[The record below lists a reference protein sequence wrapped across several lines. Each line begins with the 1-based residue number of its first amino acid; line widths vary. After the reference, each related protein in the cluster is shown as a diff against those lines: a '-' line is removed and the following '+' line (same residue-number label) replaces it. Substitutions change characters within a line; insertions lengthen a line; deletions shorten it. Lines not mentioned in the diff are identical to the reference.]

1 MTDTTKKRAVVLIP
15 AYKPDERLIDLTR
28 ELIVE
33 NGLDVLLVDDG
44 GQEAFA
50 HIFDACRALGAEVA
64 VHAVNM
70 GKGRALKTGINA
82 AMLKWPDMAGI
93 VTADA
98 DGQHTPADILRLID
112 ALHEHPDKLVL
123 GSREFTGDVPFKSR
137 WGNRI
142 TRFVYALASG
152 VKVGDTQTGL
162 RALPAA
168 SLPAMVRIEGER
180 YEYEMNVL
188 LKLRDMGL
196 GVFEVPIETIYID
209 DNAGSH
215 FNPVRDAFKIYMVIF
230 KYLFSS
236 ATSFVVDYA
245 LYWLCLRAFG
255 LSALVSYA
263 LARLVSSQVNYH
275 LNKHTV
281 FGGRGGRSSMPK
293 YYAERRFKRR
303 AIKQHVHL
311 RKRHRCAERLQKSA
325 QLARLLRPAVQH
337 QLHQRAV
344 GDQVAVQTALLHMGK
359 ELQAVADGVREGA
372 VVVVVGHQGD

>member
-1 MTDTTKKRAVVLIP
+1 MDKQSGIIVLIP
-15 AYKPDERLIDLTR
+15 AYKPDARMVELVR
-28 ELIVE
+28 ELRD
-33 NGLDVLLVDDG
+33 NHLDVMLVDDG
-44 GQEAFA
+44 GQEPYAPLFA
-50 HIFDACRALGAEVA
+50 QCRELGAEVA
-64 VHAVNM
+64 VHTVNL

-82 AMLKWPDMAGI
+82 ALLRWPDLRAI

-98 DGQHTPADILRLID
+98 DGQHTPKDIMRLID
-112 ALHEHPDKLVL
+112 AVDEHPDTLVL
-123 GSREFTGDVPFKSR
+123 GSRRFTGDVPFKSR

-142 TRFVYALASG
+142 TRTVYGLASG
-152 VKVGDTQTGL
+152 VHIYDTQTGL
-162 RALPAA
+162 RALPRCA
-168 SLPAMVRIEGER
+168 LDDMLRIDGER

-188 LKLRDMGL
+188 LKLRDMKL
-196 GVFEVPIETIYID
+196 GVFEVPIETIYIN

-293 YYAERRFKRR
+293 YYALCVVQGLLGAALVQVLPGVIPLSA
-303 AIKQHVHL
+303 AIIKIPVD
-311 RKRHRCAERLQKSA
+311 
-325 QLARLLRPAVQH
+325 LL
-337 QLHQRAV
+337 LFTISYFIQRDFV
-344 GDQVAVQTALLHMGK
+344 FNK
-359 ELQAVADGVREGA
+359 
-372 VVVVVGHQGD
+372 

>member
-1 MTDTTKKRAVVLIP
+1 MSDINKGRVVVLIP
-15 AYKPDERLIDLTR
+15 AYKPDERLIELTR
-28 ELIVE
+28 ELIVD

-50 HIFDACRALGAEVA
+50 HIFEACRKLGAEVA

-98 DGQHTPADILRLID
+98 DGQHTPKDILHLID
-112 ALHEHPDKLVL
+112 ALHAHPDKLVL
-123 GSREFTGDVPFKSR
+123 GSRAFTGNVPFKSL

-162 RALPAA
+162 RALPAS
-168 SLPAMVRIEGER
+168 SLPAMARIDGER

-215 FNPVRDAFKIYMVIF
+215 FNPVRDAIKIYMVIF

-236 ATSFVVDYA
+236 IASFVIDYV
-245 LYWLCLRAFG
+245 LYWLCLGTFG
-255 LSALVSYA
+255 FSALVSYA
-263 LARLVSSQVNYH
+263 LARLVSSQVNYN

-281 FGGRGGRSSMPK
+281 FGGRGGKSAMVK
-293 YYAERRFKRR
+293 YYALCVVQGLLG
-303 AIKQHVHL
+303 AGLVQVLPGVIPLSAVIIKIPVDL
-311 RKRHRCAERLQKSA
+311 VLFMFSYFI
-325 QLARLLRPAVQH
+325 
-337 QLHQRAV
+337 QRDYV
-344 GDQVAVQTALLHMGK
+344 FNK
-359 ELQAVADGVREGA
+359 
-372 VVVVVGHQGD
+372 

>member
-1 MTDTTKKRAVVLIP
+1 MTDTEKKRAVVLIP
-15 AYKPDERLIDLTR
+15 AYKPDKRLIELTR
-28 ELIVE
+28 ELIVD

-44 GQEAFA
+44 GQEAYA
-50 HIFDACRALGAEVA
+50 PIFDACRELGAEVA

-123 GSREFTGDVPFKSR
+123 GSRTFTGEVPVKSR

-142 TRFVYALASG
+142 TRLVYALASG
-152 VKVGDTQTGL
+152 IHVSDTQTGL
-162 RALPAA
+162 RALPAS
-168 SLPAMVRIEGER
+168 SLPAMTRIDGER

-188 LKLRDMGL
+188 LKLRDLGL

-215 FNPVRDAFKIYMVIF
+215 FNPVRDAIKIYMVIF

-236 ATSFVVDYA
+236 ILSFVIDYA
-245 LYWLCLRAFG
+245 LYWLCLGVFG
-255 LSALVSYA
+255 FSALISYA

-281 FGGRGGRSSMPK
+281 FGGRGGKGAMLR
-293 YYAERRFKRR
+293 YYALCVTQGVLGAALVQVLPGILPLSAAVIKIPVDLLLFMLSYFIQRDYVFK
-303 AIKQHVHL
+303 K
-311 RKRHRCAERLQKSA
+311 
-325 QLARLLRPAVQH
+325 
-337 QLHQRAV
+337 
-344 GDQVAVQTALLHMGK
+344 
-359 ELQAVADGVREGA
+359 
-372 VVVVVGHQGD
+372 

>member
-168 SLPAMVRIEGER
+168 SLPAMVRIEG
-180 YEYEMNVL
+180 
-188 LKLRDMGL
+188 
-196 GVFEVPIETIYID
+196 
-209 DNAGSH
+209 
-215 FNPVRDAFKIYMVIF
+215 
-230 KYLFSS
+230 
-236 ATSFVVDYA
+236 
-245 LYWLCLRAFG
+245 
-255 LSALVSYA
+255 
-263 LARLVSSQVNYH
+263 
-275 LNKHTV
+275 
-281 FGGRGGRSSMPK
+281 
-293 YYAERRFKRR
+293 
-303 AIKQHVHL
+303 
-311 RKRHRCAERLQKSA
+311 
-325 QLARLLRPAVQH
+325 
-337 QLHQRAV
+337 
-344 GDQVAVQTALLHMGK
+344 
-359 ELQAVADGVREGA
+359 
-372 VVVVVGHQGD
+372 

>member
-245 LYWLCLRAFG
+245 LYWLCLRAFHAQVLRAVRG
-255 LSALVSYA
+255 AGPAGCGPGAGAARRDSALRGDHQDPGRPAAVHDQ
-263 LARLVSSQVNYH
+263 LLHPEGLCVQQVN
-275 LNKHTV
+275 
-281 FGGRGGRSSMPK
+281 
-293 YYAERRFKRR
+293 
-303 AIKQHVHL
+303 
-311 RKRHRCAERLQKSA
+311 RHDAGCIT
-325 QLARLLRPAVQH
+325 
-337 QLHQRAV
+337 
-344 GDQVAVQTALLHMGK
+344 DQVMSIPLH
-359 ELQAVADGVREGA
+359 
-372 VVVVVGHQGD
+372 